1 MTAYSRTLSLRL
13 PASLLPI
20 AQAISR
26 ALDPDT
32 GGADS
37 WTLEGDTITTSTPC
51 TEDFYAQAQAM
62 LADPALLHGAVS
74 ADYVARWSDMTPP
87 TLEDCQ
93 AFIAGVIPDP
103 TPSVTQPTNP
113 GIAETGGLT

>member
-1 MTAYSRTLSLRL
+1 MTAYNRTLSIRL

-37 WTLEGDTITTSTPC
+37 WQIDGDTITTSTPC
-51 TEDFYAQAQAM
+51 TSEFYDQAQAM
-62 LADPALLHGAVS
+62 LADPALLHYAVTQ
-74 ADYVARWSDMTPP
+74 DYAARWQDLDPP
-87 TLEDCQ
+87 TLADCQ
-93 AFIAGVIPDP
+93 AFVAVIIPEP
-103 TPSVTQPTNP
+103 EVLP
-113 GIAETGGLT
+113 